1 MWRDVNTLR
10 AELLLVYFR
19 LGRLQRVYT
28 YVQQMWGIIGH
39 VTVEAGNTVGTD
51 GAPPH
56 KFIRQIYN
64 AFHENKTMTI
74 HCSKARVYSKNKPCM
89 LSWLFFFFSFLYI
102 ILGQKRPSFKLIAW
116 LTYRRGGVFFYQ
128 NIVIMPVIFVNLCVL
143 AVVFILFVAIR

>member
-19 LGRLQRVYT
+19 LGRLQRVST

-56 KFIRQIYN
+56 YHN
-64 AFHENKTMTI
+64 
-74 HCSKARVYSKNKPCM
+74 
-89 LSWLFFFFSFLYI
+89 
-102 ILGQKRPSFKLIAW
+102 FKGPKLD
-116 LTYRRGGVFFYQ
+116 
-128 NIVIMPVIFVNLCVL
+128 IFVNGI
-143 AVVFILFVAIR
+143 FTQIRPVWVDD